1 MIPLSQYNVEQKRG
15 NSFSHLPPLDLC
27 VLYLKKNYELSIKL
41 SKLR

>member
-1 MIPLSQYNVEQKRG
+1 MMTLSQYNVEQKRD

-27 VLYLKKNYELSIKL
+27 VLYQKNYELSIKL